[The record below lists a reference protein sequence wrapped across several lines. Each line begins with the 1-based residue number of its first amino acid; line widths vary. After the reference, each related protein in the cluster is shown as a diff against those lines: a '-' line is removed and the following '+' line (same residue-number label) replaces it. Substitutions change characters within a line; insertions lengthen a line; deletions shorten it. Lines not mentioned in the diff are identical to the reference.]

1 MVLLGTALCGVVE
14 RTGWE
19 AHHGGLP
26 SSLTGAPRC
35 GDAVIVS
42 QTSAAEQVTQ
52 IASNTSSCLLKLS
65 TTSSHRLTDS
75 AAVLRFARRDG
86 R

>member
-1 MVLLGTALCGVVE
+1 MVLLGTALCCVVE

-19 AHHGGLP
+19 AHHGGVL

-42 QTSAAEQVTQ
+42 QASGAKQATQ
-52 IASNTSSCLLKLS
+52 TASNTSSCLLKLS
-65 TTSSHRLTDS
+65 MKSSHRLTDS
-75 AAVLRFARRDG
+75 TAVLRFAQRDG

>member
-1 MVLLGTALCGVVE
+1 MVLLGTALCCVVE

-19 AHHGGLP
+19 AHHGGVL

-42 QTSAAEQVTQ
+42 QASAAEQVTQ
-52 IASNTSSCLLKLS
+52 SDANMSSCLLKLS

-75 AAVLRFARRDG
+75 AAGLRFARRDG

>member
-1 MVLLGTALCGVVE
+1 MVLLGTALCCVVE

-19 AHHGGLP
+19 AHHGGVL

-42 QTSAAEQVTQ
+42 QASAAELDTQ
-52 IASNTSSCLLKLS
+52 KAASTSSCLLKLS
-65 TTSSHRLTDS
+65 TTSSNCLTDS
-75 AAVLRFARRDG
+75 TAVLRFAQRDG